1 MDLVCALS
9 LDPGA
14 DHVWPSAGRLSEL
27 LVLNEEMVEELTL
40 EREGG
45 PGASL
50 LGIIGQHQQIAARL
64 RAQLENSGTLAR
76 RAWPRARIFP

>member
-1 MDLVCALS
+1 MPRTRQDPHVEVARDGGDLDLVCALS

-50 LGIIGQHQQIAARL
+50 LGIIGQHQ
-64 RAQLENSGTLAR
+64 
-76 RAWPRARIFP
+76 